1 MFYNLFYK
9 KKWEKRQLLF
19 YDFFPKLI
27 SIDIFFKSELTFQCI
42 IARQER
48 ETDWLKP
55 TNKWTDG
62 YTDAQTVHHYTK
74 GGSDCMQQAVTGNLA
89 P

>member
-1 MFYNLFYK
+1 M
-9 KKWEKRQLLF
+9 
-19 YDFFPKLI
+19 
-27 SIDIFFKSELTFQCI
+27 SELTFQCI
-42 IARQER
+42 IARQGR
-48 ETDWLKP
+48 ETNWLKS